1 MNICCQL
8 ILPLLNNL
16 WYTIS
21 MQLVE
26 DALTPACLSA
36 DRYTAPKKKGTIL
49 MMQDDPHEETQTLV
63 TASHADASDVYV
75 YVFWCDK

>member
-1 MNICCQL
+1 
-8 ILPLLNNL
+8 
-16 WYTIS
+16 
-21 MQLVE
+21 
-26 DALTPACLSA
+26 
-36 DRYTAPKKKGTIL
+36 